1 MERWLSGRRHTLGK
15 RAYANTYRGFES
27 RPLRH
32 KQSRSNADTMQYIFI
47 NGLAGFI
54 AEWQPKPLTYE
65 NNYNVRENG
74 KFVRAQ

>member
-1 MERWLSGRRHTLGK
+1 MVEGTRLESVRTLTG
-15 RAYANTYRGFES
+15 YRGFKS
-27 RPLRH
+27 RPLRQ

-47 NGLAGFI
+47 NGLAGFV
-54 AEWQPKPLTYE
+54 AKWQPKPLTYE

>member
-1 MERWLSGRRHTLGK
+1 MTARQE
-15 RAYANTYRGFES
+15 
-27 RPLRH
+27 
-32 KQSRSNADTMQYIFI
+32 QSRSNADKMQYIFI
-47 NGLAGFI
+47 NGLVGFI

>member
-1 MERWLSGRRHTLGK
+1 MGSVFVLQRQ
-15 RAYANTYRGFES
+15 
-27 RPLRH
+27 
-32 KQSRSNADTMQYIFI
+32 KQLRSNADKMQYIFI

-54 AEWQPKPLTYE
+54 AKWQPKTLAYE

>member
-1 MERWLSGRRHTLGK
+1 MVDSGGLENRWSEGF
-15 RAYANTYRGFES
+15 RGFES
-27 RPLRH
+27 LTFRQE
-32 KQSRSNADTMQYIFI
+32 QSRSNADKMQYILI

-54 AEWQPKPLTYE
+54 AKWQPKPLTYE

>member
-1 MERWLSGRRHTLGK
+1 MERCLSGLRCSLGK
-15 RAYANTYRGFES
+15 RVCCNRYLGFES
-27 RPLRH
+27 RSLRQE
-32 KQSRSNADTMQYIFI
+32 QSRSNADKMRYIFI

-54 AEWQPKPLTYE
+54 AKWQPKPLTYE